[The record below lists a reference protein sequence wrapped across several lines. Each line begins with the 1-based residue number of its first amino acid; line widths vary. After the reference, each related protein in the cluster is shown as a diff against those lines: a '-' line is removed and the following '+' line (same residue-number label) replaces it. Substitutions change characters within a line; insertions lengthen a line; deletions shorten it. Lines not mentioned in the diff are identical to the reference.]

1 MTEHIWLTP
10 DAHRRLQTEL
20 AALRAPAALDDVDA
34 ARRRAVRIREIQELL
49 ANAVVGEDP
58 PNDGVAEPGMVLTI
72 RYDDT
77 AEEEVFLLGL
87 RDAEQGD
94 LEVYSPI
101 SPLGTAITGARKGE
115 QRAYQVPNGTTVRV
129 TLLDAVPYGHHQTRA
144 S

>member
-10 DAHRRLQTEL
+10 EAQRRLQTEL
-20 AALRAPAALDDVDA
+20 AALRVPAAEDDIDA
-34 ARRRAVRIREIQELL
+34 ARRRSARIREIQMLL

-58 PNDGVAEPGMVLTI
+58 PNDGIAEPGMVLTI

-77 AEEEVFLLGL
+77 TEEEVFLLGL
-87 RDAEQGD
+87 RDAEQGE

-129 TLLDAVPYGHHQTRA
+129 TLLDAVPYGHHRTRA

>member
-1 MTEHIWLTP
+1 MTDHIWLTP
-10 DAHRRLQTEL
+10 EAHRRLQTEL
-20 AALRAPAALDDVDA
+20 AALNVPAAPGDIDV
-34 ARRRAVRIREIQELL
+34 ARRRAARVREIQELL
-49 ANAVVGEDP
+49 ARAVVGEDP
-58 PNDGVAEPGMVLTI
+58 PNDGVAEPGMVLTV

-87 RDAEQGD
+87 RDAEQGE

-115 QRAYQVPNGTTVRV
+115 QRSYQVPNGTTVRV
-129 TLLDAVPYGHHQTRA
+129 TLVDAVPYGRHQARA